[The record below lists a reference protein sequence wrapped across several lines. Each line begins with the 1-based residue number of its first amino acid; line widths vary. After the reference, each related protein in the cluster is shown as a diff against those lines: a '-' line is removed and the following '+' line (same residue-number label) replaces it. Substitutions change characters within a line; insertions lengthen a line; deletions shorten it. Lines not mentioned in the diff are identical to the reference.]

1 MRLVIITMKQHER
14 RCIQMQDRHELYRDL
29 YKEEVLSA
37 LNRLWKENGSVKG
50 FRYFA
55 DTAYRY
61 SVLGSSD
68 DVQPEVLVLGP
79 GIPKALLR
87 AFHIHYR
94 YLLGGSHTM
103 TAWSDELVPR
113 DTDPVSRSILGS
125 IFAPEGARFAGS
137 LFIIPVSSDSM
148 RKIAYLL
155 KEEGRKI
162 FTLDVPPDHADPR
175 SIAMW
180 EKQLIRMMEAI
191 AAHTRRRISHRKI
204 RDAVRCI
211 SLARYQLREFLRE
224 ENRPDVRH
232 TITGSGKL
240 LIQNSYYFADDLDN
254 WGKQLQILR
263 QETGGLRGDAH
274 KTAEPKRAG
283 DRPRILLTGSPI
295 YFPNYKIPF
304 LIEDAGLS
312 IRSCLDV
319 STIRQEELMSAKSLR
334 TTAQAVH
341 ALAASSLA
349 HDASAAYT
357 CNDALRAA
365 LYREIRSGQID
376 RIIFHILKGQI
387 EYDFEMTRMEEMF
400 EYYDIPV
407 FRLETDYQDHDIE
420 QLRIRLEAFREM
432 LSQARCSFGSEA
444 V

>member
-1 MRLVIITMKQHER
+1 
-14 RCIQMQDRHELYRDL
+14 MQDKRELYREL

-37 LNRLWKENGSVKG
+37 LNRLWKENGCVKG

-68 DVQPEVLVLGP
+68 EVQPEVLVLGP
-79 GIPKALLR
+79 GIPEALLR

-103 TAWSDELVPR
+103 TAWSDELVSR

-125 IFAPEGARFAGS
+125 IFAPEGARFDRS

-162 FTLDVPPDHADPR
+162 VTLDIPPDHTDPR

-180 EKQLIRMMEAI
+180 EKQLVRMMEAV
-191 AAHTRRRISHRKI
+191 AEHTRRRFSHRKI
-204 RDAVRCI
+204 LSAVRCV
-211 SLARYQLREFLRE
+211 SQARYQLREFLRGE
-224 ENRPDVRH
+224 DRSDGRGV
-232 TITGSGKL
+232 ITGSAKL
-240 LIQNSYYFADDLDN
+240 LIRNSYYFTNDLDN
-254 WGKQLQILR
+254 WGKHLQVLR
-263 QETGGLRGDAH
+263 QETGNRQ
-274 KTAEPKRAG
+274 TA

-312 IRSCLDV
+312 IRSCLDL

-341 ALAASSLA
+341 ALAAASLA
-349 HDASAAYT
+349 QDASAAYT

-365 LYREIRSGQID
+365 IYREIRSGQID
-376 RIIFHILKGQI
+376 GIIFHILKGQI

-432 LSQARCSFGSEA
+432 LSQSRCASGSEA

>member
-1 MRLVIITMKQHER
+1 
-14 RCIQMQDRHELYRDL
+14 MQDKRELYREL

-37 LNRLWKENGSVKG
+37 LNRLWKENGCVKG

-68 DVQPEVLVLGP
+68 EVQPEVLVLGP
-79 GIPKALLR
+79 GIPEALLR

-148 RKIAYLL
+148 RKIAYLI
-155 KEEGRKI
+155 KEEGRRV
-162 FTLDVPPDHADPR
+162 FTLDVPPDHGDPR

-180 EKQLIRMMEAI
+180 ENQLIRMMEAI

-263 QETGGLRGDAH
+263 QETGNRQ
-274 KTAEPKRAG
+274 TG

-295 YFPNYKIPF
+295 CFPNYKIPF

-312 IRSCLDV
+312 IRSFMDL

-365 LYREIRSGQID
+365 IYREIRSGQID
-376 RIIFHILKGQI
+376 GIIFHILKGQI

-432 LSQARCSFGSEA
+432 LSQARYSSGSNA

>member
-1 MRLVIITMKQHER
+1 
-14 RCIQMQDRHELYRDL
+14 MQDKRELYREL

-37 LNRLWKENGSVKG
+37 LNRLWKENGCVKG

-68 DVQPEVLVLGP
+68 EVQPEVLVLGP
-79 GIPKALLR
+79 GIPEALLR

-155 KEEGRKI
+155 KEEGRRI
-162 FTLDVPPDHADPR
+162 VTLDVPPDHADPR

-204 RDAVRCI
+204 RNAVRCI
-211 SLARYQLREFLRE
+211 SLARCQLREFLRE
-224 ENRPDVRH
+224 DNQPDVRH
-232 TITGSGKL
+232 AITGSGKL

-263 QETGGLRGDAH
+263 QE
-274 KTAEPKRAG
+274 AG
-283 DRPRILLTGSPI
+283 NRQTEDRPRILLTGSPI

-312 IRSCLDV
+312 IRSFMDL
-319 STIRQEELMSAKSLR
+319 STIRQEELMSAKSLRAKSLR

-365 LYREIRSGQID
+365 IYREIRSGQID
-376 RIIFHILKGQI
+376 GIIFHILKGQI

-432 LSQARCSFGSEA
+432 LSQARYASGSEA

>member
-1 MRLVIITMKQHER
+1 
-14 RCIQMQDRHELYRDL
+14 MQDKRELYREL
-29 YKEEVLSA
+29 YKEEILSV

-61 SVLGSSD
+61 SVLGLSD
-68 DVQPEVLVLGP
+68 EVQPEVLILGP
-79 GIPKALLR
+79 GIPEALLR

-103 TAWSDELVPR
+103 TAWSDDLVPR

-125 IFAPEGARFAGS
+125 IFAPEGAHFGRS

-180 EKQLIRMMEAI
+180 EKQLIRMMEAV

-204 RDAVRCI
+204 VNAVRCV
-211 SLARYQLREFLRE
+211 SQARCQLREFLRE
-224 ENRPDVRH
+224 ENRPDERH
-232 TITGSGKL
+232 AITGSGKL

-254 WGKQLQILR
+254 WRKQLQVLR
-263 QETGGLRGDAH
+263 QEAGNRQT
-274 KTAEPKRAG
+274 G

-312 IRSCLDV
+312 IQSCLNV
-319 STIRQEELMSAKSLR
+319 STIRQEELMSTKSLR

-341 ALAASSLA
+341 AIAASSLA
-349 HDASAAYT
+349 QDASAAYT

-365 LYREIRSGQID
+365 VYREIRDGQID
-376 RIIFHILKGQI
+376 GIIFHILKGQI
-387 EYDFEMTRMEEMF
+387 EYDFEMMRMEEMF

-432 LSQARCSFGSEA
+432 LSQARYASDSEA

>member
-1 MRLVIITMKQHER
+1 
-14 RCIQMQDRHELYRDL
+14 MQDRHELYRQL

-37 LNRLWKENGSVKG
+37 LNRLWKENGCVKG

-68 DVQPEVLVLGP
+68 EVQPEVLVLGP
-79 GIPKALLR
+79 GIPEALLR

-155 KEEGRKI
+155 KEEGRKTV
-162 FTLDVPPDHADPR
+162 TLDIPPDHADPR

-180 EKQLIRMMEAI
+180 EKQLVRMMEAI
-191 AAHTRRRISHRKI
+191 AAHTRKRISHRKI

-263 QETGGLRGDAH
+263 QETGNRQ
-274 KTAEPKRAG
+274 TG

-295 YFPNYKIPF
+295 CFPNYKIPF

-357 CNDALRAA
+357 CNDAMRAA
-365 LYREIRSGQID
+365 IYREIRSGQID
-376 RIIFHILKGQI
+376 GIIFHILKGQI

-432 LSQARCSFGSEA
+432 LSQARYSSGSNA

>member
-1 MRLVIITMKQHER
+1 MKDKHE
-14 RCIQMQDRHELYRDL
+14 HYREL

-37 LNRLWKENGSVKG
+37 LNRLWKDNGSVKG

-61 SVLGSSD
+61 SILGSSD
-68 DVQPEVLVLGP
+68 EVQPEVLVLGP
-79 GIPKALLR
+79 GIPEALLR

-94 YLLGGSHTM
+94 YLLGGSHIM

-137 LFIIPVSSDSM
+137 LFIIPVNSDSM

-180 EKQLIRMMEAI
+180 EKQLIRMMEAVSE
-191 AAHTRRRISHRKI
+191 HTRRRISHRKI
-204 RDAVRCI
+204 RNAVRCV
-211 SLARYQLREFLRE
+211 SLARHQLREFLCE
-224 ENRPDVRH
+224 ENLTNGRH
-232 TITGSGKL
+232 AITGSGKL

-263 QETGGLRGDAH
+263 QETGNRQ
-274 KTAEPKRAG
+274 TG

-312 IRSCLDV
+312 IRSCLDL

-365 LYREIRSGQID
+365 IYREIRSGHID
-376 RIIFHILKGQI
+376 GIIFHILKGQI

-432 LSQARCSFGSEA
+432 LSQARYSSGSNA

>member
-1 MRLVIITMKQHER
+1 
-14 RCIQMQDRHELYRDL
+14 MQDKRELYREL

-37 LNRLWKENGSVKG
+37 LNRLWKENGCVKG

-68 DVQPEVLVLGP
+68 EVQPEVLVLGP
-79 GIPKALLR
+79 GIPEALLR

-155 KEEGRKI
+155 KEEGRRI
-162 FTLDVPPDHADPR
+162 VTLDVPPDHADPR

-180 EKQLIRMMEAI
+180 EKQLIRMMEAVSE
-191 AAHTRRRISHRKI
+191 HTRRRISHRKI
-204 RDAVRCI
+204 RNAVRCV
-211 SLARYQLREFLRE
+211 SLARHQLREFLRE
-224 ENRPDVRH
+224 ENLTNGRH
-232 TITGSGKL
+232 AITGSGKL

-263 QETGGLRGDAH
+263 QE
-274 KTAEPKRAG
+274 AG
-283 DRPRILLTGSPI
+283 NRQTEDRPRILLTGSPI

-312 IRSCLDV
+312 IRSFMDL

-341 ALAASSLA
+341 ALAVYALAASSLA

-376 RIIFHILKGQI
+376 GIIFHILKGQI

>member
-1 MRLVIITMKQHER
+1 MQNR
-14 RCIQMQDRHELYRDL
+14 REL
-29 YKEEVLSA
+29 YKEEILSA

-61 SVLGSSD
+61 SVLGLSD
-68 DVQPEVLVLGP
+68 EVQPEVLILGP
-79 GIPKALLR
+79 GIPEALLR

-103 TAWSDELVPR
+103 TAWSDDFVPR
-113 DTDPVSRSILGS
+113 DTDPVSCSILGS
-125 IFAPEGARFAGS
+125 IFAPEGARFDRS

-155 KEEGRKI
+155 KEEGRKTV
-162 FTLDVPPDHADPR
+162 TLDIPPDHTDPR

-180 EKQLIRMMEAI
+180 EKQLVRMMEAV
-191 AAHTRRRISHRKI
+191 AEHTRRRFSHRKI
-204 RDAVRCI
+204 LSAVRCV
-211 SLARYQLREFLRE
+211 SQARYQLREFLRGE
-224 ENRPDVRH
+224 DRSDGRGV
-232 TITGSGKL
+232 ITGSAKL
-240 LIQNSYYFADDLDN
+240 LIRNSYYFTNDLDN
-254 WGKQLQILR
+254 WGKQLQVLR
-263 QETGGLRGDAH
+263 QETGNRQ
-274 KTAEPKRAG
+274 TA

-319 STIRQEELMSAKSLR
+319 STIRQEELMSMKSLR
-334 TTAQAVH
+334 TTAQALH
-341 ALAASSLA
+341 AVAASSLA

-365 LYREIRSGQID
+365 VYREIRSGQID
-376 RIIFHILKGQI
+376 GIIFHILKGQI

-432 LSQARCSFGSEA
+432 LSQARYASGSEA

>member
-1 MRLVIITMKQHER
+1 MRLVIITMKQQER
-14 RCIQMQDRHELYRDL
+14 RRIQMKDKHEHYREL

-37 LNRLWKENGSVKG
+37 LNRLWKDNGSVKG

-61 SVLGSSD
+61 SVLGLSEE
-68 DVQPEVLVLGP
+68 VQPEVLVLGP
-79 GIPKALLR
+79 GIPEALLR

-94 YLLGGSHTM
+94 YLLGGSHIM

-175 SIAMW
+175 STAMW
-180 EKQLIRMMEAI
+180 EKQLIRMMEAV
-191 AAHTRRRISHRKI
+191 ATHTRRRISHRKI
-204 RDAVRCI
+204 RNAVRCV
-211 SLARYQLREFLRE
+211 SLARCQLREFLCE
-224 ENRPDVRH
+224 ENRPDGSH

-263 QETGGLRGDAH
+263 QETGNRQ
-274 KTAEPKRAG
+274 TG

-312 IRSCLDV
+312 IRSCLDL

-365 LYREIRSGQID
+365 IYREIRSGHID
-376 RIIFHILKGQI
+376 GIIFHILKGQI

-432 LSQARCSFGSEA
+432 LSQARYSSGSNA

>member
-1 MRLVIITMKQHER
+1 
-14 RCIQMQDRHELYRDL
+14 MQDKRELYREL

-37 LNRLWKENGSVKG
+37 LNRLWKENGCVKG

-68 DVQPEVLVLGP
+68 EVQPEVLVLGP
-79 GIPKALLR
+79 GIPEALLR

-155 KEEGRKI
+155 KEEGRRI

-204 RDAVRCI
+204 INAVRCI

-263 QETGGLRGDAH
+263 QETGNRQ
-274 KTAEPKRAG
+274 TG

-295 YFPNYKIPF
+295 CFPNYKIPF

-365 LYREIRSGQID
+365 IYREIRSGQID
-376 RIIFHILKGQI
+376 GIIFHILKGQI

-432 LSQARCSFGSEA
+432 LSQARYSSGSNA

>member
-1 MRLVIITMKQHER
+1 
-14 RCIQMQDRHELYRDL
+14 MQDKRELYREL

-37 LNRLWKENGSVKG
+37 LNRLWKENGCVKG

-68 DVQPEVLVLGP
+68 EVQPEVLVLGP
-79 GIPKALLR
+79 GIPEALLR

-94 YLLGGSHTM
+94 CLLGGSHIM

-155 KEEGRKI
+155 KEEGRRV

-180 EKQLIRMMEAI
+180 EKQLVRMMEAI

-211 SLARYQLREFLRE
+211 SLARYQMREFLRE

-263 QETGGLRGDAH
+263 QETGVLRGDAH

-283 DRPRILLTGSPI
+283 DHPRILLTGSPI

-365 LYREIRSGQID
+365 IYREIRSGQID
-376 RIIFHILKGQI
+376 GIIFHILKGQI

-432 LSQARCSFGSEA
+432 LSQASYASGSEA

>member
-1 MRLVIITMKQHER
+1 
-14 RCIQMQDRHELYRDL
+14 MQDKREL

-37 LNRLWKENGSVKG
+37 LNRLWKENGCVKG

-68 DVQPEVLVLGP
+68 EVQPEVLVLGP
-79 GIPKALLR
+79 GIPEALLR

-125 IFAPEGARFAGS
+125 IFAPEGARFAES

-148 RKIAYLL
+148 RKIAYLI
-155 KEEGRKI
+155 KEEGRRV

-263 QETGGLRGDAH
+263 QETGNRQ
-274 KTAEPKRAG
+274 TG

-295 YFPNYKIPF
+295 CFPNYKIPF

-312 IRSCLDV
+312 IRSFMDL

-334 TTAQAVH
+334 TTVQAVH

-365 LYREIRSGQID
+365 IYREIRSGQID
-376 RIIFHILKGQI
+376 GIIFHILKGQI

-420 QLRIRLEAFREM
+420 QLRIRLEH
-432 LSQARCSFGSEA
+432 
-444 V
+444 

>member
-1 MRLVIITMKQHER
+1 MQNR
-14 RCIQMQDRHELYRDL
+14 REL
-29 YKEEVLSA
+29 YKEEILSA

-61 SVLGSSD
+61 SVLGLSD
-68 DVQPEVLVLGP
+68 EVQPEVLILGP
-79 GIPKALLR
+79 GIPEALLR

-103 TAWSDELVPR
+103 TAWSDDFVPR
-113 DTDPVSRSILGS
+113 DTDPVSRSTLGS
-125 IFAPEGARFAGS
+125 IFAPEGARFDRS

-162 FTLDVPPDHADPR
+162 VTLDIPPDHTDHR

-180 EKQLIRMMEAI
+180 EKQLVRMMEAV
-191 AAHTRRRISHRKI
+191 AEHTRRRFSHRKI
-204 RDAVRCI
+204 LSAVRCV
-211 SLARYQLREFLRE
+211 SQARYQLREFLRGE
-224 ENRPDVRH
+224 DRSDGRGV
-232 TITGSGKL
+232 ITGSAKL
-240 LIQNSYYFADDLDN
+240 LIRNSYYFTNDLDN
-254 WGKQLQILR
+254 WGKQLQVLR
-263 QETGGLRGDAH
+263 QETGNRQ
-274 KTAEPKRAG
+274 TA

-319 STIRQEELMSAKSLR
+319 STIRQEELMSMKSLR
-334 TTAQAVH
+334 TTAQALH
-341 ALAASSLA
+341 AVAASSLA

-365 LYREIRSGQID
+365 VYREIRSGQID
-376 RIIFHILKGQI
+376 GIIFHILKGQI

-400 EYYDIPV
+400 EYYNIPV

-432 LSQARCSFGSEA
+432 LSQARYASGSEA

>member
-1 MRLVIITMKQHER
+1 
-14 RCIQMQDRHELYRDL
+14 MQDKREL

-37 LNRLWKENGSVKG
+37 LNRLWKENGCVKG

-68 DVQPEVLVLGP
+68 EVHPEVLVLGP
-79 GIPKALLR
+79 GIPEALLR

-125 IFAPEGARFAGS
+125 IFAPEGARFGRS
-137 LFIIPVSSDSM
+137 LFLIPVSSDSM
-148 RKIAYLL
+148 RKIAYLI
-155 KEEGRKI
+155 KEEGRRV

-180 EKQLIRMMEAI
+180 EKQLIRMMEAVSE
-191 AAHTRRRISHRKI
+191 HTRRRISHRKI
-204 RDAVRCI
+204 RNAVRCI
-211 SLARYQLREFLRE
+211 SLARCQLREFLRE
-224 ENRPDVRH
+224 DNQPDVRH
-232 TITGSGKL
+232 AITGSGKL

-263 QETGGLRGDAH
+263 QETGNRQ
-274 KTAEPKRAG
+274 TG

-295 YFPNYKIPF
+295 CFPNYKIPF

-334 TTAQAVH
+334 AKSLRTTAQAVH

-365 LYREIRSGQID
+365 IYREIRSGQID
-376 RIIFHILKGQI
+376 GIIFHILKGQI

>member
-1 MRLVIITMKQHER
+1 MK
-14 RCIQMQDRHELYRDL
+14 DKHELYREL

-61 SVLGSSD
+61 SILGLSD
-68 DVQPEVLVLGP
+68 EVQPEVLVLGP
-79 GIPKALLR
+79 GIPEALLR

-103 TAWSDELVPR
+103 TSWSDELVPR

-137 LFIIPVSSDSM
+137 LFIIPVNSDSM

-180 EKQLIRMMEAI
+180 EKQLIRMMEAV
-191 AAHTRRRISHRKI
+191 AAHTRKRISYRKI
-204 RDAVRCI
+204 QNAVRCI
-211 SLARYQLREFLRE
+211 SLARYQLREFLCE
-224 ENRPDVRH
+224 ENRPNGSH
-232 TITGSGKL
+232 AITGSGKL

-254 WGKQLQILR
+254 WRKQLQILR
-263 QETGGLRGDAH
+263 QETGNRQ
-274 KTAEPKRAG
+274 TG
-283 DRPRILLTGSPI
+283 DRPGILLTGSPI
-295 YFPNYKIPF
+295 CFPNYKIPF

-365 LYREIRSGQID
+365 IYREIRSGQID
-376 RIIFHILKGQI
+376 GIIFHILKGQI

-432 LSQARCSFGSEA
+432 LSQARYSSGSNA

>member
-1 MRLVIITMKQHER
+1 
-14 RCIQMQDRHELYRDL
+14 MQDKRELYREL

-37 LNRLWKENGSVKG
+37 LNRLWKENGCVKG

-68 DVQPEVLVLGP
+68 EVQPEVLVLGP
-79 GIPKALLR
+79 GIPEALLR

-155 KEEGRKI
+155 KEEGRRI
-162 FTLDVPPDHADPR
+162 VTLDVPPEHADPR

-204 RDAVRCI
+204 RNAVRCI
-211 SLARYQLREFLRE
+211 SLARCQLREFLRE
-224 ENRPDVRH
+224 ENRPDVRYA
-232 TITGSGKL
+232 ITGSGKL

-376 RIIFHILKGQI
+376 GIIFHILKGQI

-432 LSQARCSFGSEA
+432 LSQARYSSGSNA

>member
-1 MRLVIITMKQHER
+1 
-14 RCIQMQDRHELYRDL
+14 
-29 YKEEVLSA
+29 
-37 LNRLWKENGSVKG
+37 
-50 FRYFA
+50 
-55 DTAYRY
+55 
-61 SVLGSSD
+61 
-68 DVQPEVLVLGP
+68 
-79 GIPKALLR
+79 
-87 AFHIHYR
+87 
-94 YLLGGSHTM
+94 
-103 TAWSDELVPR
+103 
-113 DTDPVSRSILGS
+113 
-125 IFAPEGARFAGS
+125 
-137 LFIIPVSSDSM
+137 
-148 RKIAYLL
+148 
-155 KEEGRKI
+155 
-162 FTLDVPPDHADPR
+162 
-175 SIAMW
+175 
-180 EKQLIRMMEAI
+180 MMEAI

-204 RDAVRCI
+204 RNAVRCI
-211 SLARYQLREFLRE
+211 SLARCQLREFLRE
-224 ENRPDVRH
+224 CNQPDVRH
-232 TITGSGKL
+232 AITGSGKL

-365 LYREIRSGQID
+365 IYREIRSGHID
-376 RIIFHILKGQI
+376 GIIFHILKGQI

-432 LSQARCSFGSEA
+432 LSQARYSSGSNA

>member
-1 MRLVIITMKQHER
+1 
-14 RCIQMQDRHELYRDL
+14 MQDKRELYREL

-61 SVLGSSD
+61 SVLGLSD
-68 DVQPEVLVLGP
+68 EVQPEVLILGP
-79 GIPKALLR
+79 GIPEALLR

-155 KEEGRKI
+155 KEEGRRI

-204 RDAVRCI
+204 RNAVRCV
-211 SLARYQLREFLRE
+211 SLARHQLREFLRE

-263 QETGGLRGDAH
+263 QETGNRQ
-274 KTAEPKRAG
+274 TG
-283 DRPRILLTGSPI
+283 DRPRILLTGSPVC
-295 YFPNYKIPF
+295 FPNYKIPF

-312 IRSCLDV
+312 IRSCLDL

-365 LYREIRSGQID
+365 IYREIRSGQID
-376 RIIFHILKGQI
+376 GIIFHILKGQI

-432 LSQARCSFGSEA
+432 LSQARYSSGSEA

>member
-1 MRLVIITMKQHER
+1 MQNR
-14 RCIQMQDRHELYRDL
+14 REL
-29 YKEEVLSA
+29 YKEEILSA

-61 SVLGSSD
+61 SVLGLSD
-68 DVQPEVLVLGP
+68 EVQPEVLILGP
-79 GIPKALLR
+79 GIPEALLR

-103 TAWSDELVPR
+103 TAWSDDFVPR
-113 DTDPVSRSILGS
+113 DTDPVSCSILGS
-125 IFAPEGARFAGS
+125 IFAPEGARFDRS

-155 KEEGRKI
+155 KEEGRKTV
-162 FTLDVPPDHADPR
+162 TLDIPPDHTDPR

-180 EKQLIRMMEAI
+180 EKQLVRMMEAV
-191 AAHTRRRISHRKI
+191 AEHTRRRFSHRKI
-204 RDAVRCI
+204 LSAVRCV
-211 SLARYQLREFLRE
+211 SQARYQLREFLRGE
-224 ENRPDVRH
+224 DRSDGRGV
-232 TITGSGKL
+232 ITGSAKL
-240 LIQNSYYFADDLDN
+240 LIRNSYYFTNDLDN
-254 WGKQLQILR
+254 WGKQLQVLR
-263 QETGGLRGDAH
+263 QETGNRQ
-274 KTAEPKRAG
+274 TA

-319 STIRQEELMSAKSLR
+319 STIRQEELMSMKSLR
-334 TTAQAVH
+334 TTAQALH
-341 ALAASSLA
+341 AVAASSLA

-376 RIIFHILKGQI
+376 GIIFHILKGQI

-432 LSQARCSFGSEA
+432 LSQSRCASGSEA

>member
-1 MRLVIITMKQHER
+1 
-14 RCIQMQDRHELYRDL
+14 MQDRHELYRDL

-61 SVLGSSD
+61 SILGSSD
-68 DVQPEVLVLGP
+68 EVQPEVLVLGL
-79 GIPKALLR
+79 GIPEALLR

-125 IFAPEGARFAGS
+125 IFAPEGVRFAGS
-137 LFIIPVSSDSM
+137 LFIIQVNSDSM

-155 KEEGRKI
+155 KEEGRRI
-162 FTLDVPPDHADPR
+162 VTLDVPPDHADPR

-180 EKQLIRMMEAI
+180 EKQLIRMMEAVSE
-191 AAHTRRRISHRKI
+191 HTRRRISHRKI
-204 RDAVRCI
+204 RNAVRCV
-211 SLARYQLREFLRE
+211 SLARHQLREFLRE
-224 ENRPDVRH
+224 ENLTNGRH
-232 TITGSGKL
+232 AITGSGKL

-263 QETGGLRGDAH
+263 QETGNRQ
-274 KTAEPKRAG
+274 TG

-312 IRSCLDV
+312 IRSCLDL
-319 STIRQEELMSAKSLR
+319 STIRQEELMRAKSLR

-365 LYREIRSGQID
+365 IYREIRSGHID
-376 RIIFHILKGQI
+376 GIIFHILKGQI

-432 LSQARCSFGSEA
+432 LSQSRCASGSEA

>member
-1 MRLVIITMKQHER
+1 MK
-14 RCIQMQDRHELYRDL
+14 DKHELYREL

-61 SVLGSSD
+61 LILGLSD
-68 DVQPEVLVLGP
+68 EVQPEVLVLGL
-79 GIPKALLR
+79 GIPEALLR

-94 YLLGGSHTM
+94 YLLGGSHTL
-103 TAWSDELVPR
+103 TAWSDEIVPR

-125 IFAPEGARFAGS
+125 IFAPEGARFAES
-137 LFIIPVSSDSM
+137 LFIILICSDSM

-155 KEEGRKI
+155 KEEGRKVL
-162 FTLDVPPDHADPR
+162 TLDVPPDHANPR
-175 SIAMW
+175 SIALW

-204 RDAVRCI
+204 RNAVRCV
-211 SLARYQLREFLRE
+211 SQARYQLGEFLRGE
-224 ENRPDVRH
+224 DWTDERSI
-232 TITGSGKL
+232 ITGSGKL
-240 LIQNSYYFADDLDN
+240 LIQNSYYFTDDLNN
-254 WGKQLQILR
+254 WGKQLQVLKKEADILR
-263 QETGGLRGDAH
+263 GGPH
-274 KTAEPKRAG
+274 KAAEPKRAGQNTAPKRVFSERQTG

-312 IRSCLDV
+312 IRRCLDV
-319 STIRQEELMSAKSLR
+319 STIRQKELMSAKSLR

-341 ALAASSLA
+341 ALAAASLA
-349 HDASAAYT
+349 QDASAAYT
-357 CNDALRAA
+357 CNDTLRAA
-365 LYREIRSGQID
+365 ICREIRSGQID
-376 RIIFHILKGQI
+376 GIIFHILKGQI

-432 LSQARCSFGSEA
+432 LSQARYSSGSEA

>member
-1 MRLVIITMKQHER
+1 
-14 RCIQMQDRHELYRDL
+14 MQDRHEHYSEL

-61 SVLGSSD
+61 SVLGLSD
-68 DVQPEVLVLGP
+68 EVQPEVLILGP
-79 GIPKALLR
+79 GIPEALLR

-103 TAWSDELVPR
+103 TAWSDDLVPR

-125 IFAPEGARFAGS
+125 IFAPEGARFDRS

-180 EKQLIRMMEAI
+180 EKQLIRMMEAVSE
-191 AAHTRRRISHRKI
+191 HTRRRISHRKI
-204 RDAVRCI
+204 RNAVRCV
-211 SLARYQLREFLRE
+211 SLARHQLREFLCE
-224 ENRPDVRH
+224 ENLTNGRH
-232 TITGSGKL
+232 AITGSGKL

-263 QETGGLRGDAH
+263 QETGNRQ
-274 KTAEPKRAG
+274 TG

-312 IRSCLDV
+312 IRSCLDL

-365 LYREIRSGQID
+365 IYREIRSGHID
-376 RIIFHILKGQI
+376 GIIFHILKGQI

-400 EYYDIPV
+400 EYYDILV

-432 LSQARCSFGSEA
+432 LSQARYSSGSNA

>member
-1 MRLVIITMKQHER
+1 MTMKQFGR
-14 RCIQMQDRHELYRDL
+14 RHIQLQNRREL
-29 YKEEVLSA
+29 YKEEILSA

-61 SVLGSSD
+61 SVLGLSD
-68 DVQPEVLVLGP
+68 EVQPEVLILGP
-79 GIPKALLR
+79 GIPEALLR

-103 TAWSDELVPR
+103 TAWSDDLVPR

-125 IFAPEGARFAGS
+125 IFAPEGARFGRS

-155 KEEGRKI
+155 KEEGRRV

-180 EKQLIRMMEAI
+180 EKQLVRMMEAI
-191 AAHTRRRISHRKI
+191 SAHTRRRISHRKI

-263 QETGGLRGDAH
+263 QE
-274 KTAEPKRAG
+274 AG
-283 DRPRILLTGSPI
+283 NRQTEDRPKILLTGSPI

-312 IRSCLDV
+312 IRSFMDL

-341 ALAASSLA
+341 ALAVSSLA

-365 LYREIRSGQID
+365 IYREIRSGQID
-376 RIIFHILKGQI
+376 GIIFHILKGQI

-432 LSQARCSFGSEA
+432 LSQARYASGSEA

>member
-1 MRLVIITMKQHER
+1 M
-14 RCIQMQDRHELYRDL
+14 
-29 YKEEVLSA
+29 
-37 LNRLWKENGSVKG
+37 KG

-68 DVQPEVLVLGP
+68 EVQPEVLVLGP
-79 GIPKALLR
+79 RIPEALLR

-125 IFAPEGARFAGS
+125 IFAPEGARFAES

-148 RKIAYLL
+148 RKIAYLI
-155 KEEGRKI
+155 KEEGRRV
-162 FTLDVPPDHADPR
+162 FTLDVPPDHADHR

-263 QETGGLRGDAH
+263 QETGNRQ
-274 KTAEPKRAG
+274 TG

-295 YFPNYKIPF
+295 CFPNYKIPF

-365 LYREIRSGQID
+365 IYREIRSGHID
-376 RIIFHILKGQI
+376 GIIFHILKGQI

-432 LSQARCSFGSEA
+432 LSQARYSSGSNA

>member
-1 MRLVIITMKQHER
+1 
-14 RCIQMQDRHELYRDL
+14 MQDKRELYREL

-37 LNRLWKENGSVKG
+37 LNRLWKENGCVKG

-68 DVQPEVLVLGP
+68 EVHPEVLVLGP
-79 GIPKALLR
+79 GIPEALLR

-155 KEEGRKI
+155 KEEGRRI
-162 FTLDVPPDHADPR
+162 VTLDVPPEHADPR

-204 RDAVRCI
+204 RNAVRCI
-211 SLARYQLREFLRE
+211 SLARCQLREFLRE
-224 ENRPDVRH
+224 DNQPDVRH
-232 TITGSGKL
+232 AITGSGKL

-365 LYREIRSGQID
+365 IYREIRSGHID
-376 RIIFHILKGQI
+376 GIIFHILKGQI

>member
-1 MRLVIITMKQHER
+1 
-14 RCIQMQDRHELYRDL
+14 MQDKRELYREL

-37 LNRLWKENGSVKG
+37 LNRLWKENGCVKG

-68 DVQPEVLVLGP
+68 EVQPEVLVLGP
-79 GIPKALLR
+79 GIPEALLR

-148 RKIAYLL
+148 RKIAYLI
-155 KEEGRKI
+155 KEEGRRV

-191 AAHTRRRISHRKI
+191 AAHTRRRISYRKI

-263 QETGGLRGDAH
+263 QETGNRQ
-274 KTAEPKRAG
+274 TG

-295 YFPNYKIPF
+295 CFPNYKIPF

-365 LYREIRSGQID
+365 IYREIRSGQID
-376 RIIFHILKGQI
+376 GIIFHILKGQI

-432 LSQARCSFGSEA
+432 LSQARYSSGSNA

>member
-1 MRLVIITMKQHER
+1 
-14 RCIQMQDRHELYRDL
+14 MQDKRELYREL

-37 LNRLWKENGSVKG
+37 LNRLWKENGCVKG

-68 DVQPEVLVLGP
+68 EVQPEVLVLGP
-79 GIPKALLR
+79 GIPEALLR

-155 KEEGRKI
+155 KEEGRKTV
-162 FTLDVPPDHADPR
+162 TLDIPPDHADPR

-180 EKQLIRMMEAI
+180 EKQLVRMMEAI
-191 AAHTRRRISHRKI
+191 AAHTRKRISHRKI

-263 QETGGLRGDAH
+263 QETGNRQ
-274 KTAEPKRAG
+274 TG

-295 YFPNYKIPF
+295 CFPNYKIPF

-365 LYREIRSGQID
+365 IYREIRSGQID
-376 RIIFHILKGQI
+376 GIIFHILKGQI
-387 EYDFEMTRMEEMF
+387 EYDFEMTRTEEMF

>member
-1 MRLVIITMKQHER
+1 MTMKQFGR
-14 RCIQMQDRHELYRDL
+14 RHIQLQYRREL
-29 YKEEVLSA
+29 YKEEILST

-61 SVLGSSD
+61 SVLGLSD
-68 DVQPEVLVLGP
+68 EVQPEVLILGP
-79 GIPKALLR
+79 GIPEALLR

-103 TAWSDELVPR
+103 TAWSDDLVPR

-125 IFAPEGARFAGS
+125 IFAPEGARFGRS

-155 KEEGRKI
+155 KEEGRKTV
-162 FTLDVPPDHADPR
+162 TLDIPPDHADPL

-180 EKQLIRMMEAI
+180 EKQLVRMMEAI
-191 AAHTRRRISHRKI
+191 SAHTRRRISQRKI

-334 TTAQAVH
+334 AKSLRTTAQAVH

-376 RIIFHILKGQI
+376 GIIFHILKGQI

>member
-1 MRLVIITMKQHER
+1 MTMKQFGR
-14 RCIQMQDRHELYRDL
+14 RHIQLQNRREL
-29 YKEEVLSA
+29 YKEEILSA

-61 SVLGSSD
+61 SVLGLSD
-68 DVQPEVLVLGP
+68 EVQPEVLILGP
-79 GIPKALLR
+79 GIPEALLR

-103 TAWSDELVPR
+103 TAWSDDFVPR

-125 IFAPEGARFAGS
+125 IFAPEGARFDRS

-155 KEEGRKI
+155 KEEGRKTV
-162 FTLDVPPDHADPR
+162 TLDIPPDHTDPR

-180 EKQLIRMMEAI
+180 EKQLVRMMEAV
-191 AAHTRRRISHRKI
+191 AEHTRRRFSHRKI
-204 RDAVRCI
+204 LSAVRCV
-211 SLARYQLREFLRE
+211 SQARYQLREFLRGE
-224 ENRPDVRH
+224 DRSDGRGV
-232 TITGSGKL
+232 ITGSAKL
-240 LIQNSYYFADDLDN
+240 LIRNSYYFTNDLDN
-254 WGKQLQILR
+254 WGKQLQVLR
-263 QETGGLRGDAH
+263 QETGNRQ
-274 KTAEPKRAG
+274 TA

-319 STIRQEELMSAKSLR
+319 STIRQEELMSMKSLR
-334 TTAQAVH
+334 TTAQALH
-341 ALAASSLA
+341 AVAASSLA

-365 LYREIRSGQID
+365 VYREIRSGQID
-376 RIIFHILKGQI
+376 GIIFHILKGQI

-432 LSQARCSFGSEA
+432 LSQARYASGSEA

>member
-1 MRLVIITMKQHER
+1 M
-14 RCIQMQDRHELYRDL
+14 
-29 YKEEVLSA
+29 
-37 LNRLWKENGSVKG
+37 KG

-68 DVQPEVLVLGP
+68 EVQPEVLVLGP
-79 GIPKALLR
+79 GIPEALLR

-155 KEEGRKI
+155 KEEGLRV
-162 FTLDVPPDHADPR
+162 FTLDVPPDHGDPR

-180 EKQLIRMMEAI
+180 ENQLIRMMEAI

-263 QETGGLRGDAH
+263 QETGNRQ
-274 KTAEPKRAG
+274 TG

-295 YFPNYKIPF
+295 CFPNYKIPF

-312 IRSCLDV
+312 IRSFMDL

-365 LYREIRSGQID
+365 IYREIRSGQID
-376 RIIFHILKGQI
+376 GIIFHILKGQI

-432 LSQARCSFGSEA
+432 LSQARYSSGSNA

>member
-1 MRLVIITMKQHER
+1 
-14 RCIQMQDRHELYRDL
+14 MQDKRELYREL

-37 LNRLWKENGSVKG
+37 LNRLWKENGCVKG

-68 DVQPEVLVLGP
+68 EVQPEVLVLGP
-79 GIPKALLR
+79 GIPEALLR

-155 KEEGRKI
+155 KEEGRRI
-162 FTLDVPPDHADPR
+162 VTLDVPPEHADPR

-204 RDAVRCI
+204 RNAVRCI
-211 SLARYQLREFLRE
+211 SLARCQLREFLRE
-224 ENRPDVRH
+224 ENLTNGRH
-232 TITGSGKL
+232 AITGSGKL

-263 QETGGLRGDAH
+263 QETGVLRGDAH
-274 KTAEPKRAG
+274 KTAVPKRAG
-283 DRPRILLTGSPI
+283 QSDRPRILLTGSPI

-312 IRSCLDV
+312 IRSFMDL

-376 RIIFHILKGQI
+376 GIIFHILKGQI

>member
-1 MRLVIITMKQHER
+1 
-14 RCIQMQDRHELYRDL
+14 MQDKRELYREL

-37 LNRLWKENGSVKG
+37 LNRLWKENGCVKG

-68 DVQPEVLVLGP
+68 EVQPEVLVLGP
-79 GIPKALLR
+79 GIPEALLR

-155 KEEGRKI
+155 KEEGRRI
-162 FTLDVPPDHADPR
+162 VTLDVPPDHADPR

-204 RDAVRCI
+204 RNAVRCI
-211 SLARYQLREFLRE
+211 SLARCQLREFLRE
-224 ENRPDVRH
+224 ENRPDGRH
-232 TITGSGKL
+232 AITGSGKL

-312 IRSCLDV
+312 IRSFMDL
-319 STIRQEELMSAKSLR
+319 STIRQEELMSTKSLR

-365 LYREIRSGQID
+365 VYREIRSGQID
-376 RIIFHILKGQI
+376 GIIFHILKGQI
-387 EYDFEMTRMEEMF
+387 EYDFEMTRTEEMF

-432 LSQARCSFGSEA
+432 LSQARYASGSEA

>member
-1 MRLVIITMKQHER
+1 
-14 RCIQMQDRHELYRDL
+14 MQDRHELYRDL

-61 SVLGSSD
+61 SILGSSD
-68 DVQPEVLVLGP
+68 EVQPEVLVLGL
-79 GIPKALLR
+79 GIPEALLR
-87 AFHIHYR
+87 AFHIPYR

-137 LFIIPVSSDSM
+137 LFIIQVNSDSM

-180 EKQLIRMMEAI
+180 EKQLIRMMEAVSE
-191 AAHTRRRISHRKI
+191 HTRRRISHRKI
-204 RDAVRCI
+204 RNAVRCV
-211 SLARYQLREFLRE
+211 SLARHQLREFLRE
-224 ENRPDVRH
+224 ENLTNGRH
-232 TITGSGKL
+232 AITGSGKL

-263 QETGGLRGDAH
+263 QETGNRQ
-274 KTAEPKRAG
+274 TG

-312 IRSCLDV
+312 IRSCLDL
-319 STIRQEELMSAKSLR
+319 STIRQEELMRAKSLR

-365 LYREIRSGQID
+365 IYREIRSGHID
-376 RIIFHILKGQI
+376 GIIFHILKGQI

-432 LSQARCSFGSEA
+432 LSQSRCASGSEA

>member
-1 MRLVIITMKQHER
+1 MKDKR
-14 RCIQMQDRHELYRDL
+14 ELYREL

-37 LNRLWKENGSVKG
+37 LNRLWTENGSVKG

-61 SVLGSSD
+61 SILGSSD
-68 DVQPEVLVLGP
+68 EVQPEVLVLGP
-79 GIPKALLR
+79 GIPEALLR

-180 EKQLIRMMEAI
+180 EKQLIRMMEAV

-204 RDAVRCI
+204 RNAVRCV
-211 SLARYQLREFLRE
+211 SLARHQLREFLRE
-224 ENRPDVRH
+224 ENLTNGRH
-232 TITGSGKL
+232 AITGSGKL

-263 QETGGLRGDAH
+263 QE
-274 KTAEPKRAG
+274 AG
-283 DRPRILLTGSPI
+283 NRQTEDRPKILLTGSPI

-312 IRSCLDV
+312 IRSFMDL

-341 ALAASSLA
+341 ALAVSSLA

-365 LYREIRSGQID
+365 IYREIRSGQID
-376 RIIFHILKGQI
+376 GIIFHILKGQI

-432 LSQARCSFGSEA
+432 LSQARYASGSEA

>member
-1 MRLVIITMKQHER
+1 
-14 RCIQMQDRHELYRDL
+14 MQDRRELYREL

-61 SVLGSSD
+61 SVLGLSAE
-68 DVQPEVLVLGP
+68 VQPEVLVLGP
-79 GIPKALLR
+79 GIPEALLR

-155 KEEGRKI
+155 KEEGRRI
-162 FTLDVPPDHADPR
+162 VTLDVPPDHADPR

-204 RDAVRCI
+204 RNAVRCI
-211 SLARYQLREFLRE
+211 SLARCQLREFLRE

-232 TITGSGKL
+232 AITGSGKL

-365 LYREIRSGQID
+365 LYREIRSCQID
-376 RIIFHILKGQI
+376 GIIFHILKGQI

-432 LSQARCSFGSEA
+432 LSQARCSSGSEA

>member
-1 MRLVIITMKQHER
+1 
-14 RCIQMQDRHELYRDL
+14 MQDKRELYREL
-29 YKEEVLSA
+29 YKEEILSA

-61 SVLGSSD
+61 SVLGLSD
-68 DVQPEVLVLGP
+68 EVQPEVLILGP
-79 GIPKALLR
+79 GIPEALLR

-103 TAWSDELVPR
+103 TAWSDDLVPR

-125 IFAPEGARFAGS
+125 IFAPEGARFGRS

-155 KEEGRKI
+155 KEEGRKTV
-162 FTLDVPPDHADPR
+162 TLDIPPDHTDPR

-180 EKQLIRMMEAI
+180 EKQLVRMMEAV
-191 AAHTRRRISHRKI
+191 AEHTRRRFSHRKI
-204 RDAVRCI
+204 LSAVRCV
-211 SLARYQLREFLRE
+211 SQARYQLREFLRGE
-224 ENRPDVRH
+224 DRSDGRGV
-232 TITGSGKL
+232 ITGSAKL
-240 LIQNSYYFADDLDN
+240 LIRNSYYFTNDLDN
-254 WGKQLQILR
+254 WGKQLQVLR
-263 QETGGLRGDAH
+263 QETGNRQ
-274 KTAEPKRAG
+274 TA

-295 YFPNYKIPF
+295 YSPNYKIPF

-312 IRSCLDV
+312 IRSCLDL

-365 LYREIRSGQID
+365 VYREIRSGQID
-376 RIIFHILKGQI
+376 GIIFHILKGQI

-432 LSQARCSFGSEA
+432 LSQARYASGSEA